1 METIGFISIIIIIAN
16 LIVSY
21 KGFSDRNFYAR
32 YSFEVEKIL
41 IYKDY
46 KRLITSGF
54 LHVNWMHLIFNM
66 LALYFF
72 SGSLESYIGPVYYLI
87 IYFSSLIG
95 GELLSLFIHKNQ
107 GDYGSVG
114 ASGAI
119 SGIIFASIALFPG
132 MPIGMLFL
140 PISLPAWLFGLL
152 YILYSIY
159 GIRSKRDNI
168 GHDSHL
174 GGGVIGMLIAI
185 ILYPSSLADNLL
197 PILLIFVPAAV
208 FIYIIIT
215 RPGFLLIDN
224 YFFKNHNF
232 YSVDHKYNYEKRQQ
246 QNELDD
252 LLDKINKRGYNS
264 LSSKEKERLKELSR

>member
-95 GELLSLFIHKNQ
+95 GDLLSLFIHKNQ

-132 MPIGMLFL
+132 MRIGMLFL

-224 YFFKNHNF
+224 YFFKKHNF

>member
-132 MPIGMLFL
+132 MRIGMLFL

-185 ILYPSSLADNLL
+185 ILYPSALADNLL

>member
-1 METIGFISIIIIIAN
+1 M
-16 LIVSY
+16 
-21 KGFSDRNFYAR
+21 
-32 YSFEVEKIL
+32 
-41 IYKDY
+41 
-46 KRLITSGF
+46 
-54 LHVNWMHLIFNM
+54 
-66 LALYFF
+66 
-72 SGSLESYIGPVYYLI
+72 
-87 IYFSSLIG
+87 
-95 GELLSLFIHKNQ
+95 SLFIHKNQ

-132 MPIGMLFL
+132 MRIGMLFL

-185 ILYPSSLADNLL
+185 ILYPSALADNLL

-224 YFFKNHNF
+224 YFFKKHNF

>member
-132 MPIGMLFL
+132 MRIGMLFL
-140 PISLPAWLFGLL
+140 PISLPAWLLAF
-152 YILYSIY
+152 YTFCILSMAS
-159 GIRSKRDNI
+159 GPKE
-168 GHDSHL
+168 
-174 GGGVIGMLIAI
+174 I
-185 ILYPSSLADNLL
+185 ILVM
-197 PILLIFVPAAV
+197 IHIWVAV
-208 FIYIIIT
+208 
-215 RPGFLLIDN
+215 
-224 YFFKNHNF
+224 
-232 YSVDHKYNYEKRQQ
+232 
-246 QNELDD
+246 
-252 LLDKINKRGYNS
+252 
-264 LSSKEKERLKELSR
+264 

>member
-95 GELLSLFIHKNQ
+95 GDLLSLFIHKNQ

-119 SGIIFASIALFPG
+119 SGIIFASIALFPR
-132 MPIGMLFL
+132 MRIGMLFL

-224 YFFKNHNF
+224 YFFKKHNF

>member
-132 MPIGMLFL
+132 MRIGMLFL

-224 YFFKNHNF
+224 YFFKKHNF

>member
-132 MPIGMLFL
+132 MRIGMLFL

>member
-41 IYKDY
+41 IHKDY

-132 MPIGMLFL
+132 MRIGMLFL